1 MSRIVEGQLAKWY
14 KEVVL
19 YEQPF
24 RDTELTVGELIT
36 EAIARIGE
44 NIRVRRFVRYQ
55 LGEAL

>member
-1 MSRIVEGQLAKWY
+1 M
-14 KEVVL
+14 L

-24 RDTELTVGELIT
+24 RDSDQTVGELVT
-36 EAIARIGE
+36 DAVARIGE